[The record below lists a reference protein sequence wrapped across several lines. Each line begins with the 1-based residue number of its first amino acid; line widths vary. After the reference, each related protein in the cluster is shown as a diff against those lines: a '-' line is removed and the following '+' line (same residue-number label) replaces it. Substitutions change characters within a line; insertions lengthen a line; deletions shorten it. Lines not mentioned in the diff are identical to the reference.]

1 MRTGL
6 AMVVLLPVLAG
17 CGGTD
22 RPGVV
27 GSDPSAVTYAQ
38 VQDAIFTPSC
48 AVTGCHVAGSAP
60 FGLDLST
67 GQSMANIVGVPSA
80 EVPEYERIDPFN
92 PADSYLY
99 MKVTGDPRIL
109 GDQMP
114 ALAPPLSGPKIRLLE
129 DWIEQGA
136 NP

>member
-1 MRTGL
+1 MRTGF
-6 AMVVLLPVLAG
+6 AMIVLLPALAG

-67 GQSMANIVGVPSA
+67 GQSMANIVSVPSA
-80 EVPEYERIDPFN
+80 EVPAYDRIDPFD

-114 ALAPPLSGPKIRLLE
+114 ALGPPLSGPKIRLLE
-129 DWIEQGA
+129 DWIGQGA